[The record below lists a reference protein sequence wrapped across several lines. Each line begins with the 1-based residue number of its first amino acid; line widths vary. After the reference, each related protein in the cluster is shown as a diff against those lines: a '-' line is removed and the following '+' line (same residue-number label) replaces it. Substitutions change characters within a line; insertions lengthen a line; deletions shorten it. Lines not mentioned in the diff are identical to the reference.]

1 MSQIQSFESSVVPPV
16 GGPVLSLKG
25 DAPLNLPVLPTLG
38 NINIQG
44 KTTSAFGFSKVNGD
58 PGSST
63 LSIVPL
69 SNTVSTVGAGLTYFP
84 LAVVPLI
91 ANQAVVMSANV
102 IGNRDDYSAGCGG
115 YVTACARRDAVNPSV
130 GIGESPLISRDS
142 LNGNPIFGI
151 ILNGNDLNVVVAG
164 VAGETWN
171 WTCTY
176 QWTYQT
182 L

>member
-69 SNTVSTVGAGLTYFP
+69 SDTLTTLNAVPTVFVNAVFALSANE
-84 LAVVPLI
+84 AVVF
-91 ANQAVVMSANV
+91 SANV
-102 IGNRDDYSAGCGG
+102 IGNKSDYSAACGG
-115 YVTACARRDAVNPSV
+115 YVTAVARRDAVNPTVLV
-130 GIGESPLISRDS
+130 GQSPLLSRDPGTS
-142 LNGNPIFGI
+142 IFGI
-151 ILNGNDLNVVVAG
+151 ILDGNSIKVG
-164 VAGETWN
+164 VQGIAAETWN

-176 QWTYQT
+176 QWTVQT
-182 L
+182 A